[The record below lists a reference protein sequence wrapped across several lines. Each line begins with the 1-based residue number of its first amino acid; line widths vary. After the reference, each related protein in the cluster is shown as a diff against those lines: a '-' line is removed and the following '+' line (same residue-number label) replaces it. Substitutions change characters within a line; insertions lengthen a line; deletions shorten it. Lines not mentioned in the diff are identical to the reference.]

1 MNFGFV
7 LFPDLE
13 ELDLVGP
20 WEMVAMWARTGQGP
34 GRRLLLAETNEP
46 VRCAQG
52 MAICPDATLAECPQL
67 DYLLVPGGDGARDVD
82 ANEAVV
88 QFIEEQAP
96 RFKAIL
102 SVCTG
107 TFLLN
112 RAGILAGRRATTHW
126 TRLDQLREL
135 PDLEVVEERFTHDGP
150 VWTAA
155 GVSAGIDMLLA
166 FIAEVAGD
174 SIAGQMQLGAEYY
187 PSMKRYGSLDKH
199 PKAPEYV
206 RATAR

>member
-34 GRRLLLAETNEP
+34 ARRLLVAETSEP

-52 MAICPDATLAECPQL
+52 MAICPDVTLGECPQL
-67 DYLLVPGGDGARDVD
+67 DYLLVPGGDGARNED
-82 ANEAVV
+82 ANDAVV
-88 QFIEEQAP
+88 RFIKEQAP
-96 RFKAIL
+96 GCKAVL

-112 RAGILAGRRATTHW
+112 RAGLLAGRRATTHW
-126 TRLDQLREL
+126 SRLDQLR
-135 PDLEVVEERFTHDGP
+135 DLSDVEVVEQRFTHDGP
-150 VWTAA
+150 LWTAA
-155 GVSAGIDMLLA
+155 GVSAGMDMMLA
-166 FIAEVAGD
+166 FIAEIAGD
-174 SIAGQMQLGAEYY
+174 SVAGRVQLGTEYY
-187 PSMKRYGSLDKH
+187 PSAKRYGDLDRH

-206 RATAR
+206 RATT